1 MRKNLANLLIMVCF
15 SMLVC
20 FQLAGCGPGKAAE
33 DIEIIDSGLSSNEEG
48 DYTYAIVFE
57 NHSDK
62 VIKMAIFDVDAYDEN
77 GEKLKPLDQWYSV
90 VRTDNVRPGERGACT
105 LMMKHKEREENGDG
119 TMAFSGVPA
128 DVQFKLSSETS
139 FKDPE
144 TEDVDLRIVD
154 YELVS
159 DDSLLHNA
167 NLYDGDSIVFR
178 VRVANEGEED
188 FYYDL
193 QGEEMDTFLCCHV
206 VYKDKD
212 GKVIGGASDLYMAD
226 TPGENH
232 TALSVKA
239 GEEAECYFE
248 GPYCFWPSDSQELYL
263 EAYKY

>member
-1 MRKNLANLLIMVCF
+1 MRKNLANLLILILF
-15 SMLVC
+15 SVIAC

-33 DIEIIDSGLSSNEEG
+33 EIEIIDSGFSSNEEG

-90 VRTDNVRPGERGACT
+90 VQTDNVRPGERAACT
-105 LMMKHKEREENGDG
+105 MMMKHKEQEKNGDG
-119 TMAFSGVPA
+119 TMAFSGIPA

-139 FKDPE
+139 FKE
-144 TEDVDLRIVD
+144 SEAEDVNLKIID
-154 YELVS
+154 YEVVRDLY
-159 DDSLLHNA
+159 NP
-167 NLYDGDSIVFR
+167 NFYDGDNIVFR
-178 VRVANEGEED
+178 VRIANEGEED

-206 VYKDKD
+206 VYKDGD
-212 GKVIGGASDLYMAD
+212 DKVIGGAGNLSLAGA
-226 TPGENH
+226 PGEKH
-232 TALSVKA
+232 TVLSIKA

-248 GPYCFWPSDSQELYL
+248 GPYCFWPSESQDLYL
-263 EAYKY
+263 EAYK